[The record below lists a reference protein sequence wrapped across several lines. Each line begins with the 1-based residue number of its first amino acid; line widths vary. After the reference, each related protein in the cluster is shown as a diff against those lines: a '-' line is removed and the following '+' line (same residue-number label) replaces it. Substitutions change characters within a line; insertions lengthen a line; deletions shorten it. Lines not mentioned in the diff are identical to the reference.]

1 MAVTLN
7 FRSALGGFHREDVVR
22 YIEYMQAKHASQI
35 AQLTTEAAELRRQLE
50 AVSAVEDLSDT
61 VAELKAKLEAME
73 AENATLAAQKDSA
86 VAELEQLKA
95 DQTRTQ
101 EQLLQT
107 MELEA
112 YRRAEQV
119 ERNAK
124 ARAEQIYQQATG
136 TLAAATLQVD
146 TAANAFRDI
155 AEQVN
160 QQMAEL
166 QLAVD
171 TSKAALQDAA
181 ATMYA
186 ICPTEPGETT
196 E

>member
-1 MAVTLN
+1 
-7 FRSALGGFHREDVVR
+7 
-22 YIEYMQAKHASQI
+22 MQAKHASQI

-136 TLAAATLQVD
+136 TLA
-146 TAANAFRDI
+146 
-155 AEQVN
+155 
-160 QQMAEL
+160 
-166 QLAVD
+166 
-171 TSKAALQDAA
+171 
-181 ATMYA
+181 
-186 ICPTEPGETT
+186 
-196 E
+196 